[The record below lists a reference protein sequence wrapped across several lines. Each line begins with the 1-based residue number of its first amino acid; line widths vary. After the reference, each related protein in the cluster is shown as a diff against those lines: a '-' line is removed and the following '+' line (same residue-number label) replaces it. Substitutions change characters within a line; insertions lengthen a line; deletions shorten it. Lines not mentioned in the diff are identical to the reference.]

1 MLEIIPPRPPKIT
14 VDYKSGAK
22 SEKGIMKEN
31 AANQSIFGNAQS
43 YLNYTQGL
51 GNFYLDRME
60 SDIVRT
66 LKSDQQEQQFIDQ
79 MKNRDLQMNAQLNA
93 FERSNEATA
102 SQFEFNTLAAERAKD
117 NLDLQLNER
126 LKGLDFEMENALL
139 NYSGEVLQS
148 DAQLTQLSD
157 DFDSAQVNADVD
169 DLFTEFTRGSTDSAI
184 AYQMLQDQQA
194 YDNTVSEIAYR
205 AEEAERSFTDQLAQ
219 TRNQKLNAKLET
231 IMQRGQAAAR
241 GQVGISAQRGLN
253 TITALGGI
261 NQAALNDSILR
272 AGVAKD
278 AAIARGEELQ
288 DEALTR
294 LDAQTN
300 RAIIQRNE
308 AAQQE
313 TINKKRT
320 AAQLNQ
326 RQVGIQ
332 NQADAIAEALGIS
345 GERYQMT
352 RRQVGES
359 MLNALSSYEDG
370 LEQIFLDKFEADVRT
385 YAQRMFEPK
394 FADAPEA
401 PFVIPKIHTIPPAE
415 PLVVPKAGVA
425 TQQQKGP
432 SALSK
437 ILTIAGI
444 AATAAATG
452 GLSIGLGSLGAI
464 SSTAL
469 GGIGAGFT
477 GLGQGGFLD

>member
-1 MLEIIPPRPPKIT
+1 MLEITPPQPPKLS
-14 VDYKSGAK
+14 VDYKEGAD
-22 SEKGIMKEN
+22 SERGIMKEN
-31 AANQSIFGNAQS
+31 AVNQSIFGNAQN

-51 GNFYLDRME
+51 GNFYLDKME

-66 LKSDQQEQQFIDQ
+66 IKADQEKQKFIDY
-79 MKNRDLQMNAQLNA
+79 MKNRDLQMNAQLKA

-102 SQFEFNTLAAERAKD
+102 SQFEFNTLGAERAKD

-126 LKGLDFEMENALL
+126 LKGLDFEMENATL
-139 NYSGEVLQS
+139 NYSGDILQS
-148 DAQLTQLSD
+148 GSQLTQLSD

-169 DLFTEFTRGSTDSAI
+169 DLFTEFTRGTTDSAI

-194 YDNTVSEIAYR
+194 YDNTASEIAYR

-231 IMQRGQAAAR
+231 IVQRGQAAAR

-278 AAIARGEELQ
+278 AAIARGEELD
-288 DEALTR
+288 DEAYTR
-294 LDAQTN
+294 LSTQTN
-300 RAIIQRNE
+300 RAIIQKNE
-308 AAQQE
+308 AARQE

-332 NQADAIAEALGIS
+332 NQADSIAEALGIS
-345 GERYQMT
+345 GERFEMT

-370 LEQIFLDKFEADVRT
+370 LNQIFLDKFEADVRT
-385 YAQRMFEPK
+385 YAKRMFEPK
-394 FADAPEA
+394 FADAPDA
-401 PFVIPKIHTIPPAE
+401 PFVIPKIHTIPPAQ
-415 PLVVPKAGVA
+415 PITVPKAGVP
-425 TQQQKGP
+425 QQEQKGP

-437 ILTIAGI
+437 ILTIAGV

-452 GLSIGLGSLGAI
+452 GLSLGAMGVTLG
-464 SSTAL
+464 STAL
-469 GGIGAGFT
+469 GGIGAGLS